1 MSSTTATRRASNATA
16 AASAMPGGVVTT
28 TRRRAPMRIIAGL
41 LAVALGFVVG
51 AVVLSSLNKA
61 VDVLS
66 VARAVSAGSVL
77 TDADLTTVS
86 IVPADSLHVVI
97 AARRAE
103 VIGQTAAVPLAV
115 GSLLTAEQLGAVTDP
130 GAGQSIL
137 AVGVKT
143 GRAPA
148 GLAPGA
154 SVVVLVVPSSSGAQT
169 TPVQAPAVVRN
180 VEVPD
185 TSGLTVVTVQMSSE
199 AALRV
204 ASAPGDVTIVVRG
217 R

>member
-1 MSSTTATRRASNATA
+1 MSSATATRRATNANA
-16 AASAMPGGVVTT
+16 AASAMPGGVVT

-61 VDVLS
+61 IDVLS

-97 AARRAE
+97 ATRRAE
-103 VIGQTAAVPLAV
+103 MIGQTAAVPLAA
-115 GSLLTAEQLGAVTDP
+115 GSLLTAGQLGAVTDP

-204 ASAPGDVTIVVRG
+204 ASAPGDVTIVVQG

>member
-1 MSSTTATRRASNATA
+1 MSNTTATRRATNATA
-16 AASAMPGGVVTT
+16 AASAMPGGVVTS
-28 TRRRAPMRIIAGL
+28 RRRAPMRIIAGL

-86 IVPADSLHVVI
+86 IVPADTLHVVA

-103 VIGQTAAVPLAV
+103 VIGQTAAVPLAA

-204 ASAPGDVTIVVRG
+204 ASAPGDVTIVVQG

>member
-1 MSSTTATRRASNATA
+1 MSSATTTRRATNATVS
-16 AASAMPGGVVTT
+16 ASAMPGGVVT

-41 LAVALGFVVG
+41 LTIALGFVVG
-51 AVVLSSLNKA
+51 TVVLSSLNKA

-86 IVPADSLHVVI
+86 IVPADSLHVVT

-103 VIGQTAAVPLAV
+103 MIGHTAAVPLVA

-169 TPVQAPAVVRN
+169 TPVQAQAVVRN

-204 ASAPGDVTIVVRG
+204 ASAPGDVTIVVQG

>member
-1 MSSTTATRRASNATA
+1 MSTATA
-16 AASAMPGGVVTT
+16 ARRRSDTSPVTAMPRTVVT

-41 LAVALGFVVG
+41 LAIALGFVVG
-51 AVVLSSLNKA
+51 AVVLASLNKA

-86 IVPADSLHVVI
+86 IVAADTVHVV
-97 AARRAE
+97 AATRRE
-103 VIGQTAAVPLAV
+103 EIVGQRAAVPLAA
-115 GSLLTAEQLGAVTDP
+115 GSLLTAEQIGTVTDP

-143 GRAPA
+143 GRVPA

-154 SVVVLVVPSSSGAQT
+154 FVVVLVVASGSGSNAT
-169 TPVQAPAVVRN
+169 AVQAPAVVRN
-180 VEVPD
+180 VELPD
-185 TSGLTVVTVQMSSE
+185 TSGLTVVTVQMASE
-199 AALRV
+199 AAIRV
-204 ASAPGDVTIVVRG
+204 ASAPGDVTIVVQG

>member
-1 MSSTTATRRASNATA
+1 MSTATATRQRTGIPASTVN
-16 AASAMPGGVVTT
+16 GNGVT

-41 LAVALGFVVG
+41 LAIALGFVVG
-51 AVVLSSLNKA
+51 AVVLSNLNKA
-61 VDVLS
+61 IDVLS

-86 IVPADSLHVVI
+86 IVPADTLHVVT

-103 VIGQTAAVPLAV
+103 IVGQTAAVPLAA
-115 GSLLTAEQLGAVTDP
+115 GSLLTAEQIGAVTDP

-148 GLAPGA
+148 GLAAGA
-154 SVVVLVVPSSSGAQT
+154 SVVVLVVPSGAGSNS
-169 TPVQAPAVVRN
+169 PAVQAPAVVRN
-180 VEVPD
+180 VELPD
-185 TSGLTVVTVQMSSE
+185 ASGLTIVTVQMGSE
-199 AALRV
+199 AALRI
-204 ASAPGDVTIVVRG
+204 ASAPGDVAIVVQG

>member
-1 MSSTTATRRASNATA
+1 
-16 AASAMPGGVVTT
+16 
-28 TRRRAPMRIIAGL
+28 
-41 LAVALGFVVG
+41 
-51 AVVLSSLNKA
+51 VVLSSLNKA